1 MVTEEEML
9 AGDHQIEGGDGGGSA
24 NNNDNSSNITVPII
38 LWQNIS
44 AITEVVSPL
53 SPLSCAG

>member
-38 LWQNIS
+38 LCRIFQQ
-44 AITEVVSPL
+44 L
-53 SPLSCAG
+53 RKLCHHCRH